1 MHFSSNC
8 HSFSLFSKLS
18 DLESNIALYEE
29 NSSHI
34 LRKNVKKTLTKTTL
48 TYYCQE
54 KRKKHCS
61 FSLSYAMYLEDE
73 TGEEWAHI
81 QPEKTNMLHSHIS
94 MKKCSEIDFESMRRC
109 FKKLEPQITSIIARN
124 HSAVPIEIM
133 EDLIFGSHLTDTMN
147 KLKKDYPQRFKK
159 CLDNQINKI
168 KRKIKRRELNDL
180 EITIKTSKSFLSIDS
195 EQTEKTLN
203 FVIDNKCDDETKIIS
218 PKEKEKI
225 EETSFIPIIFY

>member
-1 MHFSSNC
+1 
-8 HSFSLFSKLS
+8 
-18 DLESNIALYEE
+18 
-29 NSSHI
+29 
-34 LRKNVKKTLTKTTL
+34 
-48 TYYCQE
+48 
-54 KRKKHCS
+54 
-61 FSLSYAMYLEDE
+61 
-73 TGEEWAHI
+73 
-81 QPEKTNMLHSHIS
+81 
-94 MKKCSEIDFESMRRC
+94 
-109 FKKLEPQITSIIARN
+109 
-124 HSAVPIEIM
+124 
-133 EDLIFGSHLTDTMN
+133 MN